1 MVCPHAEGGEDPDGR
16 RQAEKRGES
25 RVCVTR
31 AIFLV
36 CIYIKNLQV
45 MSQENV
51 VGVSWEIAEVVIFFL
66 WYFALVAMEMLS
78 EGFYSAVL

>member
-1 MVCPHAEGGEDPDGR
+1 MVCPHVEGGEDPDGR

-36 CIYIKNLQV
+36 CVYIYKKICK
-45 MSQENV
+45 
-51 VGVSWEIAEVVIFFL
+51 
-66 WYFALVAMEMLS
+66 
-78 EGFYSAVL
+78 